1 MYAGAMN
8 DNTII
13 TRLTLDNVSHD
24 YGALAVLRK
33 LDLTVT
39 HGEFVVLVGPS
50 GCGKTTLLN
59 ILSGYIKP
67 ASGSVHINGIIRTVY
82 QQDGLFP
89 WLTVVENIGM
99 SLRDVK
105 DNSHREKEIKELI
118 ELIHLE
124 GFENH
129 YPHQLSGGMRQR
141 VELARVLAGNSDILL
156 MDEPF
161 SALDYQTRLRMRY
174 ELVRLLAKRQRT
186 VVFVTHDIEEAAQL
200 ADRVLVLSNRPAH
213 ISKELFIEAPRPRNP
228 TDDAVIEAAKT
239 ILAELGLQTSVI
251 KDI

>member
-1 MYAGAMN
+1 MCVGAMK
-8 DNTII
+8 DNTTI
-13 TRLTLDNVSHD
+13 TRLELDNVSHD
-24 YGALAVLRK
+24 YGALAVLRN

-59 ILSGYIKP
+59 ILSGYFKP
-67 ASGSVHINGIIRTVY
+67 VSGNVDINGVIRTVY

-89 WLTVVENIGM
+89 WLTVIENIGM

-129 YPHQLSGGMRQR
+129 YP
-141 VELARVLAGNSDILL
+141 
-156 MDEPF
+156 
-161 SALDYQTRLRMRY
+161 
-174 ELVRLLAKRQRT
+174 
-186 VVFVTHDIEEAAQL
+186 
-200 ADRVLVLSNRPAH
+200 
-213 ISKELFIEAPRPRNP
+213 
-228 TDDAVIEAAKT
+228 
-239 ILAELGLQTSVI
+239 
-251 KDI
+251 